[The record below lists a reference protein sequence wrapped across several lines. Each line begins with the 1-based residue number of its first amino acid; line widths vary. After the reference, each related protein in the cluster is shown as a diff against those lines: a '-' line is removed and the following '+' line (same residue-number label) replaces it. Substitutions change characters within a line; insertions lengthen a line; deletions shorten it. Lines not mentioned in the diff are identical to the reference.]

1 MGSAMRGRGPAPG
14 GDKELT
20 DTSRESRRR
29 AQGGT
34 PADEP
39 AAGST
44 QVKVVI
50 PDDHSMVSLLGS
62 GDELLHVIERSFR
75 ADIHVRGNEIT
86 ATGNPAETALV
97 TALFDE
103 LVELLRKGTDLT
115 ADAVERRSEE
125 HTSEL
130 QSRSDL

>member
-62 GDELLHVIERSFR
+62 GDELLHEPVLRRVEQQVEAPQEAVGPP
-75 ADIHVRGNEIT
+75 ADS
-86 ATGNPAETALV
+86 A
-97 TALFDE
+97 
-103 LVELLRKGTDLT
+103 
-115 ADAVERRSEE
+115 
-125 HTSEL
+125 
-130 QSRSDL
+130 